1 MQTLWKLLLVA
12 GTCLYRA
19 DGAESDGK
27 NIPDMN
33 AVCDL
38 IRLAHADVSKL
49 PQLVSTAELTDELRA
64 INISAADPEW
74 AQQFPTS
81 KETED
86 KEAKPCGNAT
96 PADKC
101 KTAWLQWQADSIK
114 ASEEGYEIAKN
125 KPTAEKLLT
134 GAGVATAIAISGIT
148 EEAIAEIRI
157 FDEQSKPQLD
167 QLATK
172 VKAELAQ
179 AAYGADTINSNDSK
193 RCELAPTGSKEETCK
208 LPAVGAALCVTAACI
223 CTKDGRTNNEDICGG
238 TTTGKQASLASGKLS
253 GAYQPFGQACLA
265 KAPEPI
271 TVEAIASA
279 LAHFK
284 ARLHFVASGSTSII
298 TLGTTTGHA
307 DCQLATSHAC
317 ADFTLDSHH
326 KATTA
331 HADNKWRRRLET
343 AMDPLTKGKEAAM
356 RQDNLVTNLKAKKA
370 RALLMLKQLKDAR
383 LPVLTAE
390 GQNKADNRGPET
402 AADKNQQESEKKCN
416 AKEKQTDCKPPCTWN
431 GEEKDEKKKCTLSE
445 DAKKEVQQAAEKAN
459 QEAGRKDDKTE
470 EKCAKHGTNKETC
483 LADKTGDKQNCAFR
497 KGKEGEDD
505 KETEKCRNGTLSSI
519 RIWL

>member
-1 MQTLWKLLLVA
+1 
-12 GTCLYRA
+12 
-19 DGAESDGK
+19 
-27 NIPDMN
+27 
-33 AVCDL
+33 
-38 IRLAHADVSKL
+38 
-49 PQLVSTAELTDELRA
+49 
-64 INISAADPEW
+64 W

-179 AAYGADTINSNDSK
+179 AAYGADTINSNDRK

-208 LPAVGAALCVTAACI
+208 LPAVGATLWVTAACI
-223 CTKDGRTNNEDICGG
+223 CTKDGSTNNEDICGG

-253 GAYQPFGQACLA
+253 GAYQPIGQACL
-265 KAPEPI
+265 KKGKEPL
-271 TVEAIASA
+271 TVEAIANA

-284 ARLHFVASGSTSII
+284 ARLHFVASGGTSMLA
-298 TLGTTTGHA
+298 LGEISGA
-307 DCQLATSHAC
+307 ANCAVKASEAC
-317 ADFTLDSHH
+317 ADFTLDSNH
-326 KATTA
+326 KAATT

-343 AMDPLTKGKEAAM
+343 AMELLTKGKEAAM

-383 LPVLTAE
+383 MPVLTAAAE
-390 GQNKADNRGPET
+390 NKADNKGPET
-402 AADKNQQESEKKCN
+402 AADKKQQESEKDCN

-431 GEEKDEKKKCTLSE
+431 AEEKDEKKKCTLSE
-445 DAKKEVQQAAEKAN
+445 EGKQKAAEKAN

-505 KETEKCRNGTLSSI
+505 KDTEICRNGSTLVNKNSALKMAVVFCEFGSI
-519 RIWL
+519 LNTDQFKYF